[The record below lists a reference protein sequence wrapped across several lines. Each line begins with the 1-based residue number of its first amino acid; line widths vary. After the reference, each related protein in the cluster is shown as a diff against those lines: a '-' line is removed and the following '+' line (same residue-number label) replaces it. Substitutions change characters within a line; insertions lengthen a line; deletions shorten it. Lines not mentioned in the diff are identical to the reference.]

1 MGADGFGLNF
11 HVRACVCADA
21 TISRICVDRFY
32 SYLAQRQHMMGPYIC
47 TSFFFLQSDQ
57 RWLTGGHFS
66 CKIPDV
72 ERVLKHFSDM
82 HLSMSIKLGT
92 QIRKVLHVCVILFRD
107 QMQDSRLAAIL
118 WLKCVPNYFSD
129 MHGPI
134 LFKLGTSTVHDG
146 IHMHLTLFCDLN
158 KDDRLLGWRPF

>member
-118 WLKCVPNYFSD
+118 
-129 MHGPI
+129 
-134 LFKLGTSTVHDG
+134 
-146 IHMHLTLFCDLN
+146 
-158 KDDRLLGWRPF
+158 